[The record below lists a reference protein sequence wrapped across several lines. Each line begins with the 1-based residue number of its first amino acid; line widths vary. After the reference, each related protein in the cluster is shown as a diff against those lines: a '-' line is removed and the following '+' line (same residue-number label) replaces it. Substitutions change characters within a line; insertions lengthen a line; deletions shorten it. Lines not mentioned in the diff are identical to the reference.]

1 MKVKEV
7 ENTFTL
13 PNEVVIVKYIKRKRG
28 LAANVDDNHVIS
40 GGMLSGSKKKFCAPL
55 TRTGKVAN
63 VLTSEEKAFLEKELN
78 GINLS
83 VYGDFWSTFY
93 VSLWKDDANN
103 RFDLSDPMDYL
114 SVRLLESLKNDIAPS
129 WDSRNQK
136 GTYQFVITRAEEE
149 FKEKKAKLDSKKQ
162 AWKIY
167 GKIEDDREKLIGI
180 LKLLTNQPISVDSK
194 LDWIQGKVEEH
205 LDKAPYSFLSI
216 VTDKSFD
223 TKVLIN
229 KAVDSRIIIRNSNKY
244 ETVDGL
250 QLCENKEIPS
260 FDNAVKYLDNPKNQE
275 VRSLLEARVDNSK

>member
-1 MKVKEV
+1 MSKEGSD
-7 ENTFTL
+7 FTL

-28 LAANVDDNHVIS
+28 LAANVEDNHVIS

-63 VLTSEEKAFLEKELN
+63 VLTSEEKTFLEKELR

-83 VYGDFWSTFY
+83 VYGDFWNTFY

-103 RFDLSDPMDYL
+103 RFDLSDPMDYI
-114 SVRLLESLKNDIAPS
+114 SVRLLESLKDDVAPS
-129 WDSRNQK
+129 WDTRNQK

-162 AWKIY
+162 AWRIY
-167 GKIEDDREKLIGI
+167 GKIEDDREKLMGI
-180 LKLLTNQPISVDSK
+180 LKLLTNQPISADSK
-194 LDWIQGKVEEH
+194 LDWVQGKVEEH

-216 VTDKSFD
+216 VEDKSFD

-229 KAVDSRIIIRNSNKY
+229 KCVDAKIIIRNSNKY
-244 ETVDGL
+244 ETIDGL
-250 QLCENKEIPS
+250 KLCNNKEIAS

-275 VRSLLEARVDNSK
+275 VRSLLEARLDNTK

>member
-1 MKVKEV
+1 MSKEGSD
-7 ENTFTL
+7 FTL
-13 PNEVVIVKYIKRKRG
+13 PNEVVIVIYIKRKRG
-28 LAANVDDNHVIS
+28 LAANVEDNHVIS

-63 VLTSEEKAFLEKELN
+63 VLTSEEKTFLEKELR

-83 VYGDFWSTFY
+83 VYGDFWNTFY

-103 RFDLSDPMDYL
+103 RFDLSDPMDYI
-114 SVRLLESLKNDIAPS
+114 SVRLLESLKDDVAPS
-129 WDSRNQK
+129 WDTRNQK

-162 AWKIY
+162 AWRIY
-167 GKIEDDREKLIGI
+167 GKIEDDREKLMGI
-180 LKLLTNQPISVDSK
+180 LKLLTNQPISADSK
-194 LDWIQGKVEEH
+194 LDWVQGKVEEH

-216 VTDKSFD
+216 VEDKSFD

-229 KAVDSRIIIRNSNKY
+229 KCVDAKIIIRNSNKY
-244 ETVDGL
+244 ETIDGL
-250 QLCENKEIPS
+250 KLCNNKEIAS

-275 VRSLLEARVDNSK
+275 VRSLLEARLDNTK